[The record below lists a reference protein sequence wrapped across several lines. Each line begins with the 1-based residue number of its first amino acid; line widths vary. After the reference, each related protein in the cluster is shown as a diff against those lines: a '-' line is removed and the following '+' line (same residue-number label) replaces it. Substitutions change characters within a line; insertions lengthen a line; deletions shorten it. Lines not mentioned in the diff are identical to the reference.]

1 MRIISLRFNNARR
14 LIKLFLIIEVRH
26 LLVSAIAGAIGLL
39 AYDVYA
45 GAVFF
50 IMFFLIMQPFVI
62 GEFLRRK

>member
-39 AYDVYA
+39 AYDFYS